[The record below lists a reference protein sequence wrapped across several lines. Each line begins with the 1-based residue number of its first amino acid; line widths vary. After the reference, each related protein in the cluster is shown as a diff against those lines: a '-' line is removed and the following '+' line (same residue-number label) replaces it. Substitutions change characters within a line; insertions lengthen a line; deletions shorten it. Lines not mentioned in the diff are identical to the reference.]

1 MRGCGGNWHPGS
13 SEAGCRT
20 DERGAIAPWIERM
33 MNEHKDAMPLENLA
47 PAGDPECLERAVAAG
62 ADAVYLGYA
71 AFSARAGAGNFDEAQ
86 LRQAVH
92 FAHLHH
98 VRVHVTVNTLVKDG
112 ELAGVEDVL
121 RLLHDAGV
129 DAVLVQ
135 DLGVMQL
142 ARTCFPALQVHA
154 STQMAL
160 HNAAGVAFCH
170 RHGLTRAVL
179 ARECSL
185 QEIRRAADVGL
196 EIEVFGHGAQCVA
209 VSGQC
214 LFSSMLGGRSG
225 NRGRCAQ
232 PCRLPYTY
240 RDKTAAWLS
249 PRDVCMRDH
258 LPELVQAGACSIKL
272 EGRLKRPEYVA
283 TVAASYRKG
292 IDALAQGAFCP
303 ADAAEREGLVQIF
316 SRGGLMDGYAQGC
329 QDAGVIFP
337 DRVNHGGVLI
347 GRIEAVA
354 GGMARLRLERDLM
367 DGDGLQIRTEKGD
380 SEMIYAG
387 HDVMAGEIALLRLR
401 PDMKPHAG
409 DSVFRLTSSAQLER
423 ARGMTLTPIP
433 CDLILTALPGEK
445 LMLTASDGA
454 STVMVTGEEVSAA
467 QKRALTEEDA
477 RKSLAK
483 MGDTPFVLRDCT
495 VFTDNAFVPVSALNA
510 IRRDAL
516 TALENQRAA
525 DFALARGEEHPPRA
539 LTLPTGKVPETI
551 VFRDLKQYESVKH
564 LSARLVWYPEDLREA
579 ALERDLPALDAGVW
593 FHLPMKCEQATLEM
607 LHSFV
612 TAHADHLGGVVLGS
626 VGQLGMRWPVPMGA
640 GEGIP
645 VMNRRA
651 AQVLYDEGCEFVTAS
666 GELSAAELST
676 LLAGDPPMLVPAY
689 GRAQLMLLHHCPAR
703 TYLGLARGHADC
715 RMCDTHH
722 PDALA
727 DTCLTDRRGVEFPL
741 MRQRLP
747 EGCLVRLMN
756 SVPTDLMSRVRHAG
770 WTPLMTLNAEKDD
783 ALRTAV
789 EVFQGEMRRG
799 EATAAHWNRP
809 VE

>member
-1 MRGCGGNWHPGS
+1 MQK
-13 SEAGCRT
+13 
-20 DERGAIAPWIERM
+20 ERYG
-33 MNEHKDAMPLENLA
+33 AMPLENLA
-47 PAGDPECLERAVAAG
+47 PAGDFECLERAVAAG

-112 ELAGVEDVL
+112 ELDGVLAVL

-135 DLGVMQL
+135 DLGVMHL
-142 ARTCFPALQVHA
+142 ARTCFPALPVHA

-160 HNAAGVAFCH
+160 HNAAGLAFCR

-185 QEIRRAADVGL
+185 AEIRKAADVGP
-196 EIEVFGHGAQCVA
+196 EVEVFGHGAQCVA

-240 RDKTAAWLS
+240 RGQTAAWLS
-249 PRDVCMRDH
+249 PRDVCLRDH
-258 LPELVQAGACSIKL
+258 LPALAKAGVCSVKL

-283 TVAASYRKG
+283 TVAASYRRG
-292 IDALAQGAFCP
+292 IDALAQGDFRP

-316 SRGGLMDGYAQGC
+316 SRGGLMDGYALGC

-337 DRVNHGGVLI
+337 DRVNHSGVFI

-354 GGMARLRLERDLM
+354 GGMARLRLEKALA
-367 DGDGLQIRTEKGD
+367 DGDGLQIRMDRGD
-380 SEMIYAG
+380 GEMIYAG
-387 HDVMAGEIALLRLR
+387 HGMEAGQIAVLRLR
-401 PDMKPHAG
+401 PDIKPRPG
-409 DSVFRLTSSAQLER
+409 DAVYRLTSSAQLHQAR
-423 ARGMTLTPIP
+423 AIPLQSIP
-433 CDLILTALPGEK
+433 CDLVLTALPGEP
-445 LMLTASDGA
+445 LLLTASDGV
-454 STVMVTGEEVSAA
+454 STVTVTGETVSAA

-483 MGDTPFVLRDCT
+483 MGDTPFTLRDCT
-495 VFTDNAFVPVSALNA
+495 VFTEQAFVPVSALNA

-516 TALENQRAA
+516 NALETQRAA
-525 DFALARGEEHPPRA
+525 DFALARGREEMPDA
-539 LTLPTGKVPETI
+539 LTLPRGKVPETI
-551 VFRDLKQYESVKH
+551 IFRDLTQYEAVKH
-564 LSARLVWYPEDLREA
+564 LPARLVWYPEDFREE
-579 ALERDLPALDAGVW
+579 ALESGLAALDAGVW
-593 FHLPMKCEQATLEM
+593 FHLPVKCEQATLDM
-607 LHSFV
+607 LRRFV
-612 TAHADHLGGVVLGS
+612 SAHAERLGGVVLGS
-626 VGQLGMRWPVPMGA
+626 VGQLGLEWPVPMGA

-651 AQVLYDEGCEFVTAS
+651 AQVLYAEGCEFVTAS

-676 LLAGDPPMLVPAY
+676 LLADDPPMVVPAY

-703 TYLGLARGHADC
+703 THLGLERGHAAC
-715 RMCDTHH
+715 RMCDERH

-727 DTCLTDRRGVEFPL
+727 DTCLTDRRGVDFPL
-741 MRQRLP
+741 LRQRLP

-756 SVPTDLMSRVRHAG
+756 SVPTDLVSRVRHAG
-770 WTPLMTLNAEKDD
+770 WSLLLTLSGETGD
-783 ALRTAV
+783 ALSAALEAFR
-789 EVFQGEMRRG
+789 GEKRRG
-799 EATAAHWNRP
+799 DATSAHWNRP

>member
-1 MRGCGGNWHPGS
+1 
-13 SEAGCRT
+13 
-20 DERGAIAPWIERM
+20 
-33 MNEHKDAMPLENLA
+33 MNEQSGRMPLENLA
-47 PAGDPECLERAVAAG
+47 PAGNPECLERAVAAG

-71 AFSARAGAGNFDEAQ
+71 AFSARAGAGNFDEEQ

-112 ELAGVEDVL
+112 ELSGVLDVL
-121 RLLHDAGV
+121 RLLHDVGV

-135 DLGVMQL
+135 DLGVMHL
-142 ARTCFPALQVHA
+142 ARICFPALPVHA

-160 HNAAGVAFCH
+160 HNAAGVEFCR

-185 QEIRRAADVGL
+185 GEIRKAADVGL

-240 RDKTAAWLS
+240 RGKTAAWLS

-283 TVAASYRKG
+283 TVAASYRQG
-292 IDALAQGAFCP
+292 IDALASSHFRP
-303 ADAAEREGLVQIF
+303 ANAAEREGLVQIF
-316 SRGGLMDGYAQGC
+316 SRGGLMDGYALGC

-337 DRVNHGGVLI
+337 DRVNHGGVRI
-347 GRIEAVA
+347 GQIEAVV
-354 GGMARLRLERDLM
+354 GGMARLRLEKSLQ
-367 DGDGLQIRTEKGD
+367 DGDGLQLRTDRGD
-380 SEMIYAG
+380 SEMIYSG
-387 HDVMAGEIALLRLR
+387 HDMSAGEIAVLRLR

-409 DSVFRLTSSAQLER
+409 DAVYRLTSSAQLNR
-423 ARGMTLTPIP
+423 ARAMAVKAIP
-433 CDLILTALPGEK
+433 CDLILTALPGEP

-454 STVMVTGEEVSAA
+454 STVTVTADVVSAA

-483 MGDTPFVLRDCT
+483 MGDTPFTLRDCT
-495 VFTDNAFVPVSALNA
+495 VFTENAFVPVSALNA

-516 TALENQRAA
+516 LALENQRAA
-525 DFALARGEEHPPRA
+525 DFALARGVENPPDA
-539 LTLPTGKVPETI
+539 VVLPCGKVPETI
-551 VFRDLKQYESVKH
+551 IFRDLTQYEAVKH
-564 LSARLVWYPEDLREA
+564 LSARLVWYPEDFREE
-579 ALERDLPALDAGVW
+579 ALERDLAALADGVW
-593 FHLPMKCEQATLEM
+593 FHLPVKCEQATLDM
-607 LHSFV
+607 LHRFV
-612 TAHADHLGGVVLGS
+612 TDHADRLGGVVLGS
-626 VGQLGMRWPVPMGA
+626 VGQLGMQWPLPMGA

-645 VMNRRA
+645 VTNRCT
-651 AQVLYDEGCEFVTAS
+651 AQVLYAEGCEFVTAS

-676 LLAGDPPMLVPAY
+676 MLAGDPPMLVPAY

-703 TYLGLARGHADC
+703 TYLGLERGHADC
-715 RMCDTHH
+715 RMCDLHH

-727 DTCLTDRRGVEFPL
+727 GTSLTDRRGVEFPL
-741 MRQRLP
+741 LRQRLP

-756 SVPTDLMSRVRHAG
+756 SVPTDLVSRVRHAG
-770 WTPLMTLNAEKDD
+770 WSPLMTLS
-783 ALRTAV
+783 
-789 EVFQGEMRRG
+789 GEHG
-799 EATAAHWNRP
+799 EALSSAVDVFEGGKRQGDATSAHWNRP

>member
-1 MRGCGGNWHPGS
+1 M
-13 SEAGCRT
+13 ET
-20 DERGAIAPWIERM
+20 M
-33 MNEHKDAMPLENLA
+33 KNEQRVSLENLA
-47 PAGDPECLERAVAAG
+47 PAGDRECLERAVAAG

-112 ELAGVEDVL
+112 ELTGVMEVL

-142 ARTCFPALQVHA
+142 ARTCFPALPVHA

-160 HNAAGVAFCH
+160 HNAAGVAFCR

-185 QEIRRAADVGL
+185 REIRRAAEVGL

-240 RDKTAAWLS
+240 RGRTAAWLS
-249 PRDVCMRDH
+249 PRDVCLRDH
-258 LPELVQAGACSIKL
+258 LPELAQAGACSVKL

-292 IDALAQGAFCP
+292 IDALADGTFRP
-303 ADAAEREGLVQIF
+303 ADAAERDDLVQIF
-316 SRGGLMDGYAQGC
+316 SRGGLMDGYALGC
-329 QDAGVIFP
+329 QDAGVICP
-337 DRVNHGGVLI
+337 DRVNHGGVFI

-367 DGDGLQIRTEKGD
+367 DGDGLQLRTEKGD

-387 HDVMAGEIALLRLR
+387 HAVSAGDIALLRLR

-409 DSVFRLTSSAQLER
+409 DGVFRLTSSAQLER
-423 ARGMTLTPIP
+423 ARALTVKPIP
-433 CDLILTALPGEK
+433 CDLLLTALPGEK
-445 LMLTASDGA
+445 LLLTASDGA
-454 STVMVTGEEVSAA
+454 SSVTVTGEIVAAA

-483 MGDTPFVLRDCT
+483 LGDTPFVLRDCT
-495 VFTDNAFVPVSALNA
+495 VFTENAFVPVSALNA
-510 IRRDAL
+510 IRRDAML
-516 TALENQRAA
+516 ALENQRAA
-525 DFALARGEEHPPRA
+525 DFTLARGAVHPPKA
-539 LTLPTGKVPETI
+539 VTLPAGKAPETI
-551 VFRDLKQYESVKH
+551 VFRDLTQYECVKP
-564 LSARLVWYPEDLREA
+564 LSARLVWYPEDFREA
-579 ALERDLPALDAGVW
+579 ALERDLTALAAGVW
-593 FHLPMKCEQATLEM
+593 LHLPMKCEQATLEM
-607 LHSFV
+607 LHRFV

-626 VGQLGMRWPVPMGA
+626 VGQLGLQWPVPMGA

-666 GELSAAELST
+666 GELSASELSA
-676 LLAGDPPMLVPAY
+676 LLADDPPMLIPAY

-703 TYLGLARGHADC
+703 TYRGLTQGHADC
-715 RMCDTHH
+715 RMCDTQH

-727 DTCLTDRRGVEFPL
+727 DTSLTDRRGVDFPL
-741 MRQRLP
+741 LRQRLP

-756 SVPTDLMSRVRHAG
+756 SVPTDLVSRVRRAG
-770 WTPLMTLNAEKDD
+770 WTPLMTLNAERDE
-783 ALRTAV
+783 ALQSAV
-789 EVFQGEMRRG
+789 AVFGGGMRRG

>member
-1 MRGCGGNWHPGS
+1 
-13 SEAGCRT
+13 
-20 DERGAIAPWIERM
+20 
-33 MNEHKDAMPLENLA
+33 MPLENLA

-71 AFSARAGAGNFDEAQ
+71 AFSARAGAGNFDEEQ

-98 VRVHVTVNTLVKDG
+98 VRVHVTLNTLVKDG
-112 ELAGVEDVL
+112 ELSGVLEVL
-121 RLLHDAGV
+121 RLLKDVGV

-135 DLGVMQL
+135 DLGVMHL
-142 ARTCFPALQVHA
+142 ARTCFPALPVHA

-160 HNAAGVAFCH
+160 HNAAGVEFCR
-170 RHGLTRAVL
+170 RHGLPRAVL

-185 QEIRRAADVGL
+185 REIRKAANTGL
-196 EIEVFGHGAQCVA
+196 EIEVFGHGAQCVS

-240 RDKTAAWLS
+240 RGRTAAWLS

-258 LPELVQAGACSIKL
+258 LPELAQAGACSVKL

-283 TVAASYRKG
+283 TVADSYRRG
-292 IDALAQGAFCP
+292 IDGLVAGDFHP

-316 SRGGLMDGYAQGC
+316 SRGGLMDGYALGC
-329 QDAGVIFP
+329 EDAGVIFP
-337 DRVNHGGVLI
+337 DRVNHGGVRI
-347 GRIEAVA
+347 GAVEAVA
-354 GGMARLRLERDLM
+354 GGLARLRLEKSLR
-367 DGDGLQIRTEKGD
+367 DGDGLQIRTGRGD

-387 HDVMAGEIALLRLR
+387 HDVSAGEVAVLRLR
-401 PDMKPHAG
+401 PDMKPRAG
-409 DSVFRLTSSAQLER
+409 DAVFRLTSSAQLER
-423 ARGMTLTPIP
+423 ARAMTVKPIP
-433 CDLILTALPGEK
+433 CDLILTALPGEP
-445 LMLTASDGA
+445 LMLTAADG
-454 STVMVTGEEVSAA
+454 VSAVTVSGDVVSPA
-467 QKRALTEEDA
+467 QKRALTEADA
-477 RKSLAK
+477 RKSLSK
-483 MGDTPFVLRDCT
+483 MGDTPFTLRDCAVYT
-495 VFTDNAFVPVSALNA
+495 ENAFVPVSALNA

-516 TALENQRAA
+516 LALENQRAA
-525 DFALARGEEHPPRA
+525 DFALARGGENPPDA
-539 LTLPTGKVPETI
+539 VSLPTGKAPETI
-551 VFRDLKQYESVKH
+551 VFRDLNQYAAVKH
-564 LSARLVWYPEDLREA
+564 FDARLVWYPEDFREA
-579 ALERDLPALDAGVW
+579 ALEQSLAALDAGVW
-593 FHLPMKCEQATLEM
+593 FHLPVKCEQDTLDM
-607 LHSFV
+607 LHRFV
-612 TAHADHLGGVVLGS
+612 TTHADHLGGVVLGS
-626 VGQLGMRWPVPMGA
+626 VGQLGMQWPVPMGA

-651 AQVLYDEGCEFVTAS
+651 AQVLYAEGCEFVTAS

-676 LLAGDPPMLVPAY
+676 LLAGDPPMLVPSY

-703 TYLGLARGHADC
+703 TYLGLTHGHADC
-715 RMCDTHH
+715 CLCDMHH

-727 DTCLTDRRGVEFPL
+727 DTSLTDRRGVDFPL
-741 MRQRLP
+741 LRQRLP

-756 SVPTDLMSRVRHAG
+756 SVPTDLVSRVRHAG

-783 ALRTAV
+783 ALSAALETL
-789 EVFQGEMRRG
+789 RG
-799 EATAAHWNRP
+799 EGRSANATAAHWNRP